1 VTSYARNATSHLTPG
16 LRAPAPEPHRLREA
30 LAALRRE
37 PGLLDGIADVG
48 AVQAKIFAAAEAGAL
63 GRLSDTA
70 LRHGAAAFLSP
81 PRPIGRD
88 VVAGP
93 AFLLEAARRRG
104 RVSTNL
110 LGAYL
115 AGFRSDDPDVQRLAR
130 FLERDMPEWR
140 FFSADGWR
148 QRAAAW
154 LLLDPGNGPVRLAE
168 RMLNIAEP
176 PASVLDG
183 AGLLDWRRTS
193 AYAQE
198 AFLAACALT
207 RKYRWGEALEK
218 QVRLAAWASITDE
231 FPYPAAFDAY
241 ALALLAPWE
250 MVGAI
255 GEIRAPHRQRLVE
268 AMLRHGGDPRAGG
281 AGRWSGIAGTS
292 AYRLFLDWL
301 DSTD

>member
-1 VTSYARNATSHLTPG
+1 MTAFARNATPHLTPG
-16 LRAPAPEPHRLREA
+16 LRATTPEPIRLRAA
-30 LAALRRE
+30 LAALPPE
-37 PGLLDGIADVG
+37 PALLHGIADVG
-48 AVQAKIFAAAEAGAL
+48 AVQMSIFAAAEAGTL
-63 GRLSDTA
+63 THLSDTDI
-70 LRHGAAAFLSP
+70 RHGAAAFLSP

-93 AFLLEAARRRG
+93 AFLFEAERRRG
-104 RVSTNL
+104 RVSTSL
-110 LGAYL
+110 LGAYF

-130 FLERDMPEWR
+130 FLERDMPAWR
-140 FFSADGWR
+140 FFSAEGWR

-168 RMLNIAEP
+168 RMLNIADP
-176 PASVLDG
+176 PASVLDS

-218 QVRLAAWASITDE
+218 QLRLVAWASITDA

-250 MVGAI
+250 MVGTI

-268 AMLRHGGDPRAGG
+268 ALLRHGGDPRAGG
-281 AGRWSGIAGTS
+281 ADRWSGIAATS
-292 AYRLFLDWL
+292 AYRLFRDWL
-301 DSTD
+301 DRTD

>member
-1 VTSYARNATSHLTPG
+1 VTALARSAALHLAAGPRTPT
-16 LRAPAPEPHRLREA
+16 PEP
-30 LAALRRE
+30 AALRAALATLRPE

-48 AVQAKIFAAAEAGAL
+48 AAQARVFSAAEAGAMA
-63 GRLSDTA
+63 RLTD
-70 LRHGAAAFLSP
+70 REMREGAAAFLSP

-88 VVAGP
+88 AVAGP
-93 AFLLEAARRRG
+93 AFLIEAERRRG

-110 LGAYL
+110 LAAFF

-130 FLERDMPEWR
+130 FIERDMPHWR
-140 FFSADGWR
+140 FFSAEGWR

-154 LLLDPGNGPVRLAE
+154 LFLDPGNGPVRLAE
-168 RMLNIAEP
+168 RMLNIADP
-176 PASVLDG
+176 PASVLDT

-207 RKYRWGEALEK
+207 RKYRWGEAFEK
-218 QVRLAAWASITDE
+218 QLRLVAWASIIAD

-250 MVGAI
+250 MVGTI
-255 GEIRAPHRQRLVE
+255 GEIRAPHRKSLV
-268 AMLRHGGDPRAGG
+268 AALLRHGGDPRSG
-281 AGRWSGIAGTS
+281 AAARWSGISASS
-292 AYRLFLDWL
+292 AYRLFLGWL
-301 DSTD
+301 DRRD

>member
-1 VTSYARNATSHLTPG
+1 MTAFARNATPHLTPG
-16 LRAPAPEPHRLREA
+16 LRAPTPEPRRLREA
-30 LAALRRE
+30 LAALRPE
-37 PGLLDGIADVG
+37 PGLLDGISDVG
-48 AVQAKIFAAAEAGAL
+48 AVQAKIFAAAEAGAMS
-63 GRLSDTA
+63 RLSDTA
-70 LRHGAAAFLSP
+70 MRQGAAAFLSP

-93 AFLLEAARRRG
+93 AFLFEAERRRG

-110 LGAYL
+110 LAAYF
-115 AGFRSDDPDVQRLAR
+115 AGFRGDDPEVQRLAR
-130 FLERDMPEWR
+130 FLERDMPHWR

-168 RMLNIAEP
+168 RMLNIADP
-176 PASVLDG
+176 PASVLDS
-183 AGLLDWRRTS
+183 AGLLDGRRTS

-218 QVRLAAWASITDE
+218 QLRLIAWASITE
-231 FPYPAAFDAY
+231 AFPYPAAFDAY

-250 MVGAI
+250 MVGTI
-255 GEIRAPHRQRLVE
+255 GEIRAPHRKRLVE
-268 AMLRHGGDPRAGG
+268 ALLRDGGDPRSEDA
-281 AGRWSGIAGTS
+281 ARWSGIAGTS
-292 AYRLFLDWL
+292 AYRLFRDWL
-301 DSTD
+301 DRTD